1 MSHRLSSLRNRRSP
15 QSAAVQKS
23 SQPWKGAWG
32 GWLGLLT
39 AIVLAVQLSGLAV
52 DKDPNLWLEEVT
64 GEKPLAWV
72 KERNV
77 ESTSELTKG
86 AEFKELNSRL
96 LKILDSKEKIPFIAK
111 RGEYYYNFWRDEN
124 NQRGLWRRTALP
136 EYRNAEP
143 KWETV
148 LDLDALASTENEN

>member
-39 AIVLAVQLSGLAV
+39 AIVLAVQLSGLAE
-52 DKDPNLWLEEVT
+52 DKDPNFWLEEVT

-86 AEFKELNSRL
+86 AEFKELSCLHRSMTSGNS
-96 LKILDSKEKIPFIAK
+96 
-111 RGEYYYNFWRDEN
+111 N
-124 NQRGLWRRTALP
+124 NPANNTKHNP
-136 EYRNAEP
+136 NYRP
-143 KWETV
+143 
-148 LDLDALASTENEN
+148 LRI